1 MYNVIKV
8 NNIGEI
14 KMKRLS
20 DSEFEIMKVLWRMNK
35 PLTSN
40 EISKELRDC
49 RNWKLA
55 SLMTVL
61 ARMAEKGYVFCDRST
76 RTNYYS
82 AVITEEKYKIE
93 ESESFL
99 QKMYDKSLKQFVAC
113 MYQGKRLSV
122 QDVDELRK
130 YLDSLKEDN

>member
-1 MYNVIKV
+1 MLLKKI
-8 NNIGEI
+8 IQEDA
-14 KMKRLS
+14 MKRLA
-20 DSEFEIMKVLWRMNK
+20 DSEFEIMKVLWKRDK

-40 EISKELRDC
+40 EILEELKDC

-61 ARMAEKGYVFCDRST
+61 ARMAEKGYVYCDRST

-82 AVITEEKYKIE
+82 VVISEKKYKIE

-99 QKMYDKSLKQFVAC
+99 QKMYDKSIKQFIAC
-113 MYQGKRLSV
+113 MYQGKKLSTQEV
-122 QDVDELRK
+122 EELRK
-130 YLDSLKEDN
+130 YLDSLEEDN